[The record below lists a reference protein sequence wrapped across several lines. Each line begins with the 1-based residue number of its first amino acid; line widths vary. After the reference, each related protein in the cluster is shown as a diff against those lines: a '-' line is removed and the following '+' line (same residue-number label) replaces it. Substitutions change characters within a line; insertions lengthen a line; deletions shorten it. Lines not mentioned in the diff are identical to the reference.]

1 MHSSRHLPPP
11 LNELQRR
18 IRAHR
23 AELVRLGAKSV
34 GIFGSCARGE
44 QREGSD
50 IDVIVD
56 LQPGH
61 GYFDLAEMA
70 NILRAELQVE
80 VNLVPGSGVSP
91 GSAIQRERVRVF

>member
-1 MHSSRHLPPP
+1 MHTPP
-11 LNELQRR
+11 QR

-23 AELVRLGAKSV
+23 TELMRLGATSV
-34 GIFGSCARGE
+34 AIFGSCARGE

-50 IDVIVD
+50 VDVIVE
-56 LQPGH
+56 LRPGH

-70 NILRAELQVE
+70 NILRAELQIE

-91 GSAIQRERVRVF
+91 GSDIQRERVRVF

>member
-1 MHSSRHLPPP
+1 M
-11 LNELQRR
+11 
-18 IRAHR
+18 
-23 AELVRLGAKSV
+23 RLGAESV
-34 GIFGSCARGE
+34 AVFGSCAREE

-50 IDVIVD
+50 VDVVVD
-56 LQPGH
+56 LRPGH

-70 NILRAELQVE
+70 NVLRAEFHTE